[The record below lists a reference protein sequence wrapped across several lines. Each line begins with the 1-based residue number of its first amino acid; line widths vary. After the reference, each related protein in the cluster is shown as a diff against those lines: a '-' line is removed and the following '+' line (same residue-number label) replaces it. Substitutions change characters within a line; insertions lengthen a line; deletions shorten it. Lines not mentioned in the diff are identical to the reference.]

1 MLRRFSCHC
10 TVHKN
15 VDFCLRFRYGTF
27 KTKKYPNNRKVAEAV
42 NRFLSNSVD
51 PLFYLSS
58 FQTLSRKPPVPS
70 QPPGDFSL
78 SGNDPANSL
87 QFLDISFRLGIMKSE
102 MKHKGVLSHVL

>member
-27 KTKKYPNNRKVAEAV
+27 KTKQYPNNRKVAEAV

-58 FQTLSRKPPVPS
+58 FQTLSRRTRCLVTATGFFPLIQEIPQQKSGHFLTFFPPAV
-70 QPPGDFSL
+70 
-78 SGNDPANSL
+78 
-87 QFLDISFRLGIMKSE
+87 
-102 MKHKGVLSHVL
+102 